1 MASATAAPTY
11 RFAFITLDKYS
22 MIALSSAME
31 PLRMANHLSRREVYQ
46 WSIVTLDG
54 QPATA
59 SNGAYMLPTVALD
72 DMGAVDIVFVCGG
85 IKVKDAV
92 TPPLLAAL
100 RRLAQRRVPIG
111 ALCTGSYALAKAGV
125 LEKHHVAIHW
135 ENMAGLM
142 EEFPGLNLTEKLFS
156 IDHDRYTCSGGI
168 APLDLMLHLIKD
180 HLGHDIALAISEQ
193 FIVERVR
200 DDNDR
205 QRVPLQNQVGICQ
218 ENLLKV
224 AALMEA
230 NIEEPLSLDD
240 LSEEIGVSRRQ
251 IERLF
256 KRYLNCVPTKYYLD
270 LRLHRA
276 RALLLQTSMSI
287 LEIAIACGFRA
298 PPHFA
303 KCYRDLFGYPPSGE
317 RGQKC
322 RKPPFTSVPLQAVP
336 GLQSVAPSV
345 AYCGNA

>member
-1 MASATAAPTY
+1 MAAATAAPTY
-11 RFAFITLDKYS
+11 RFAFITLDNYS
-22 MIALSSAME
+22 MIALSSAIE
-31 PLRMANHLSRREVYQ
+31 PLRMANYLSGREVYQ

-72 DMGAVDIVFVCGG
+72 ETGPVNIAFVCGG
-85 IKVKDAV
+85 IKVKEAI
-92 TPPLLAAL
+92 TSPLLAAL
-100 RRLAQRRVPIG
+100 RRLAQRHVPIG
-111 ALCTGSYALAKAGV
+111 ALCTGSYALAMAGV
-125 LEKHHVAIHW
+125 LEKHTVAIHW
-135 ENMAGLM
+135 ENMAGLL
-142 EEFPGLNLTEKLFS
+142 EEFPGIHVTEKLFS
-156 IDHDRYTCSGGI
+156 IGDDRYTCSGGI

-180 HLGHDIALAISEQ
+180 QLGPEIALAISEQ

-205 QRVPLQNQVGICQ
+205 QRIPLQSQVGICQ

-230 NIEEPLSLDD
+230 NIEEPLSLDE
-240 LSEEIGVSRRQ
+240 LSDEIGVSRRQ

-287 LEIAIACGFRA
+287 LEIAIACGFRT

-322 RKPPFTSVPLQAVP
+322 RKPLFTPVPLLAMPRPQAIT
-336 GLQSVAPSV
+336 PSV
-345 AYCGNA
+345 DYYGNA